1 MQEDRIPS
9 SHLEGKF
16 KVIGVLPGEVIW
28 KTEKVDLRSISLE
41 KAEEI
46 ASQGFPYLEKVS
58 DRQSRKTAKRA
69 EEEPPAQTGGEIE

>member
-1 MQEDRIPS
+1 MREDRIPS

-28 KTEKVDLRSISLE
+28 KTEKVDLRTISLE

-46 ASQGFPYLEKVS
+46 AAQGFPYLEKVVAPA
-58 DRQSRKTAKRA
+58 RKSFQKEKSA
-69 EEEPPAQTGGEIE
+69 EGEESATL